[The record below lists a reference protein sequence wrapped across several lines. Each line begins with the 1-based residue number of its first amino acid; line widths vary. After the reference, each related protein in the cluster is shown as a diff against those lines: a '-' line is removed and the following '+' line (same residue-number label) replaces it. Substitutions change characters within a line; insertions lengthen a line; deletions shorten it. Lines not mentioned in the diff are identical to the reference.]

1 MNSLIAAFE
10 KFFEIVPAST
20 IQLQNQFFRL
30 RHQVYSQELQL
41 PGFEPWRFPNGY
53 EIDKYDKR
61 SVYSLL
67 RHRESKDIVGGV
79 RLVLCDPEDIS
90 QPFPIEEHMGHC
102 FDARM
107 IDPAQLPRR
116 VTAEVSRLIVAKRFR
131 NRGKEALYAHGM
143 DDSNA
148 DNKPHGQRQFPH
160 PVLGLLVALVR
171 MSAKF
176 GITHWYAVMEPTLNR
191 LLQRFNADL
200 KPIGPAVDYYGIRQP
215 CFDTVDDMLARAFQ
229 KNRDI
234 WDLVTDEG
242 KIWPVPQ
249 EEQLSGKCQGRI
261 FNRAQR

>member
-1 MNSLIAAFE
+1 
-10 KFFEIVPAST
+10 
-20 IQLQNQFFRL
+20 
-30 RHQVYSQELQL
+30 
-41 PGFEPWRFPNGY
+41 
-53 EIDKYDKR
+53 
-61 SVYSLL
+61 
-67 RHRESKDIVGGV
+67 
-79 RLVLCDPEDIS
+79 
-90 QPFPIEEHMGHC
+90 
-102 FDARM
+102 
-107 IDPAQLPRR
+107 
-116 VTAEVSRLIVAKRFR
+116 
-131 NRGKEALYAHGM
+131 
-143 DDSNA
+143 
-148 DNKPHGQRQFPH
+148 
-160 PVLGLLVALVR
+160 